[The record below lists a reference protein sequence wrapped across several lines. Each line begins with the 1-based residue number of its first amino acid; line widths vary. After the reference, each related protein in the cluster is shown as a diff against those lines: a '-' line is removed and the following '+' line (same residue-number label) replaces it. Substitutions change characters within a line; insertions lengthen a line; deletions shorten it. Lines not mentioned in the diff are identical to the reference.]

1 MTVARRS
8 VGSNPTPAAW
18 CRRPFLR
25 GRSSVEPSP
34 CEETDQREHDDRER
48 GYRIKADEHGKQ
60 DAQGNANDPVSVVG
74 HSLDFRDL
82 ETADRAQG
90 GPWVRVYYALTRN
103 ATRGAGSPA

>member
-18 CRRPFLR
+18 SRRPFLR

-74 HSLDFRDL
+74 HSLAFRNL
-82 ETADRAQG
+82 EPLTA
-90 GPWVRVYYALTRN
+90 RN
-103 ATRGAGSPA
+103 AVRWLGSTTP